1 MHILLAIVVLIL
13 LAVLIPIKVVINYEF
28 YSKDYNINNENIKK
42 EIKIYILRCIK
53 VKTFKKRKKEDTKKK
68 KNKDNKVIY
77 NIINVYKK
85 YKDVTEDE
93 TVLDKLKRSMK
104 VKKVDLEVGFNSK
117 NYIVN
122 SYLMA
127 YINYYINS
135 YIAKNIGRFNLN
147 KTKYNTYIADNLLK
161 VKINGILDLKI
172 VNTIHIIIKLI
183 FKYMKGGKNNGKE
196 TSNRRLNVNSYDFT

>member
-1 MHILLAIVVLIL
+1 MYIFLTIIALIFLIVLV
-13 LAVLIPIKVVINYEF
+13 PIKVVIDYEF

-42 EIKIYILRCIK
+42 EIKIYILRFLK
-53 VKTFKKRKKEDTKKK
+53 VKTFKKRKKEDVKKK
-68 KNKDNKVIY
+68 KDQENNIIY
-77 NIINVYKK
+77 NLINVYKK

-93 TVLDKLKRSMK
+93 TLLDKLKRSMK
-104 VKKVDLEVGFNSK
+104 IQKVDLEVGFNTK

-122 SYLMA
+122 SYIMA
-127 YINYYINS
+127 YINYYINM

-196 TSNRRLNVNSYDFT
+196 TSDRGFNVNSYDFT